1 MNLYVSTGA
10 LVVIGL
16 AVLAGVVVHRWTQRR
31 TATGVPRRRGD
42 LGQAVMAA
50 AAVAAALSTM
60 LLPPGADG
68 GSGRLPE
75 VSQFGH
81 VMITPAKAG
90 D

>member
-10 LVVIGL
+10 LVVTGL

-31 TATGVPRRRGD
+31 TAAGVPRRRGD

-60 LLPPGADG
+60 LLAPGASG
-68 GSGRLPE
+68 GPGRLPE
-75 VSQFGH
+75 VGQFGQ
-81 VMITPAKAG
+81 VMTSPARG
-90 D
+90 SG